1 MLTIA
6 WDVDDVL
13 NDLMRSWLSAWKR
26 QHPECR
32 VEYAEITEN
41 PPDRV
46 LGITRKEYLVS
57 LDAFRIS
64 KRAAQMEPNPIIVEW
79 MKNFGIGY
87 RHVAL
92 TARPLAS
99 TAEAADWVFRHF
111 GAYIRSF
118 GVVPVRLSAGLPV
131 YDADKGDFLRWAGN
145 IDVLIDDS
153 EDNLRAAERSDVR
166 GILYPQPWNHSTQDV
181 REALESLTEFA
192 EAH

>member
-13 NDLMRSWLSAWKR
+13 NDLMRSWLTAWK
-26 QHPECR
+26 QDHPECQAD
-32 VEYAEITEN
+32 YSEITEN

-46 LGITRKEYLVS
+46 LGITRREYLES

-64 KRAAQMEPNPIIVEW
+64 QDAAAMKPNPVIVKW
-79 MKNFGIGY
+79 MNNFGTGY

-99 TAEAADWVFRHF
+99 TAEASDWVFRHF
-111 GAYIRSF
+111 GVYIRSF
-118 GVVPVRLSAGLPV
+118 GVVPVRLPSGLPL

-145 IDVLIDDS
+145 VDVLIDDS
-153 EDNLRAAERSDVR
+153 EQNLRDAERAGVR
-166 GILYPQPWNHSTQDV
+166 GILYPQPWNHSGHTVQ
-181 REALESLTEFA
+181 EALESLTELV
-192 EAH
+192 EAR